1 MYSFQTL
8 EIYNS
13 KSLVSKAVLPK
24 NKQTNNPLPKHF
36 PHYQSGKTHEL
47 LLCIPCALLV
57 HQVYVTGA
65 LNQQH
70 C

>member
-24 NKQTNNPLPKHF
+24 KKNKQTNNPLPKHF
-36 PHYQSGKTHEL
+36 PHYQSGKKHMNYYY
-47 LLCIPCALLV
+47 
-57 HQVYVTGA
+57 VYHV
-65 LNQQH
+65 LY
-70 C
+70 

>member
-24 NKQTNNPLPKHF
+24 KKKQPPPQTFSTLSIRKE
-36 PHYQSGKTHEL
+36 THEL
-47 LLCIPCALLV
+47 LLCIAY
-57 HQVYVTGA
+57 VYHV
-65 LNQQH
+65 L
-70 C
+70 

>member
-24 NKQTNNPLPKHF
+24 NNPLPKHF
-36 PHYQSGKTHEL
+36 PHYQSGKKHMNYYY
-47 LLCIPCALLV
+47 
-57 HQVYVTGA
+57 VYHV
-65 LNQQH
+65 LY
-70 C
+70 

>member
-24 NKQTNNPLPKHF
+24 KTNKHMN
-36 PHYQSGKTHEL
+36 YYY
-47 LLCIPCALLV
+47 
-57 HQVYVTGA
+57 VYHV
-65 LNQQH
+65 LY
-70 C
+70 

>member
-24 NKQTNNPLPKHF
+24 KKTNPLPKHF
-36 PHYQSGKTHEL
+36 PHYQERNT
-47 LLCIPCALLV
+47 
-57 HQVYVTGA
+57 
-65 LNQQH
+65 
-70 C
+70 